1 MYILKAY
8 SLLLFMTNSK
18 LGIYIFIFFFFED
31 LIDLIERF
39 MMGQHPIEQLEGQSD
54 L

>member
-1 MYILKAY
+1 MYVHFKGIFSFTVYDQLKARY
-8 SLLLFMTNSK
+8 LYFH
-18 LGIYIFIFFFFED
+18 FFFED

>member
-1 MYILKAY
+1 MYVHFKGIFSFTVYDKLKARY
-8 SLLLFMTNSK
+8 LYFL
-18 LGIYIFIFFFFED
+18 FED